1 MTQPSRDP
9 REDGRLVAQFRH
21 EVINCNIARIPRRL
35 RHLIDTE
42 GWKIFLASP
51 NQMYQHEFF
60 VEFIRGVPLKGCGW
74 EPRMVE
80 ALIEK
85 SGDQDTLRLWRQMIT
100 PPVGSNQ
107 FTTSEGHNNIM
118 TRQGTSR
125 AYTLS
130 RLQLHWPGL
139 YAKVIA
145 GELTANAAAIEAGFR
160 KKQRRHCPNCGHQ
173 W

>member
-9 REDGRLVAQFRH
+9 RENGRLVAQFRH
-21 EVINCNIARIPRRL
+21 EVITCNIARIPRLVRD
-35 RHLIDTE
+35 LIATE

-51 NQMYQHEFF
+51 NQMYQHKSF
-60 VEFIRGVPLKGCGW
+60 VEFIRARPLQGCGW
-74 EPRMVE
+74 EPQMVE
-80 ALIEK
+80 ALIQK

-100 PPVGSNQ
+100 APVGRPAEN
-107 FTTSEGHNNIM
+107 TSIGSIKPQHGN
-118 TRQGTSR
+118 TR

-145 GELTANAAAIEAGFR
+145 GELTANAAAIKAGFR
-160 KKQRRHCPNCGHQ
+160 KKQRRHCPNCGHE